1 MTVKIKKLTKAEK
14 QELIKNQADA
24 LIKNI
29 CTELFKID
37 VAYLTMAEHVY
48 SVSRYELT
56 RYKSLTKTMLDFPHQ
71 EKILRDFLAEINMIL
86 IDLEDNK
93 KGLMDIY
100 KELTQIQTAI
110 KTAFWVVNYK
120 NEADPILS
128 NPQST
133 IQQVLDVHNKHQ
145 KLYPHW
151 KDGFNVDDS
160 YIYLKLSDYDT
171 PNIVIGYNWHWT
183 EEEEESN

>member
-24 LIKNI
+24 LIKNV

-37 VAYLTMAEHVY
+37 VAYLAMAEHVY

-100 KELTQIQTAI
+100 KELTQIQIAI
-110 KTAFWVVNYK
+110 KTAFWAVNYK

-160 YIYLKLSDYDT
+160 FIYLRLTDYDT
-171 PNIVIGYNWHWT
+171 PHIVIGHNSHWT
-183 EEEEESN
+183 EEEESN